1 MNMVTMP
8 GPMPDQAAPS
18 ADIAPDAA
26 APGTAAAAGPAGL
39 ADIPTQQGP
48 DGLRFDFNDGCRV
61 LLPESA
67 HPWRVRI
74 SDLDTGNVL
83 FETEIR
89 AGRVN
94 STKRYFVRF
103 RLEVWQ
109 RDEKLLSH
117 DYDAAGRNVLVRFPV
132 DTLGDPL
139 GWFPYAVKFQEK
151 HGCRLTCV
159 MNAKLFPL
167 LRDAYPDIDFVI
179 EDQVDGGRFYAS
191 YTVVVYFVKGGMY
204 EHKDQVPTDY
214 RFVGLHRAAAYIL
227 GVDPADRPPRIAI
240 SNDTRPIAEP
250 YVCIASQSTMQAKYW
265 NNPHGWR
272 EVVAF
277 LKSSGYR
284 VICIDQKHT
293 HGHGLVWNRMPD
305 GAEDL
310 TGDQPLS
317 ERARWLKHAEFFVG
331 LSSGL
336 SWLAWAVGTPVVMIS
351 GFTHPITEFATPYR
365 VINYHACNSCWN
377 DVQAHFDRHDFLTCP
392 RHKDTPRQFECTRLI
407 TAEHVKRVI
416 RTIPNFGAHRASR

>member
-1 MNMVTMP
+1 MTSATASERP
-8 GPMPDQAAPS
+8 AQAAPAAVSEINVGS
-18 ADIAPDAA
+18 A
-26 APGTAAAAGPAGL
+26 PAEPPPQPHAL
-39 ADIPTQQGP
+39 SDMPTQHGP
-48 DGLRFDFNDGCRV
+48 KGLRFDFNDGCRV

-117 DYDAAGRNVLVRFPV
+117 DYAAAGRNVLVRFPV

-179 EDQVDGGRFYAS
+179 EDQVDGAGS
-191 YTVVVYFVKGGMY
+191 M
-204 EHKDQVPTDY
+204 
-214 RFVGLHRAAAYIL
+214 
-227 GVDPADRPPRIAI
+227 
-240 SNDTRPIAEP
+240 RPIR
-250 YVCIASQSTMQAKYW
+250 W
-265 NNPHGWR
+265 
-272 EVVAF
+272 
-277 LKSSGYR
+277 SS
-284 VICIDQKHT
+284 
-293 HGHGLVWNRMPD
+293 
-305 GAEDL
+305 
-310 TGDQPLS
+310 
-317 ERARWLKHAEFFVG
+317 
-331 LSSGL
+331 
-336 SWLAWAVGTPVVMIS
+336 IS
-351 GFTHPITEFATPYR
+351 
-365 VINYHACNSCWN
+365 
-377 DVQAHFDRHDFLTCP
+377 
-392 RHKDTPRQFECTRLI
+392 
-407 TAEHVKRVI
+407 
-416 RTIPNFGAHRASR
+416 